1 MRKVLPLLSAL
12 LILGATTA
20 VVGVQAKDWGP
31 VPPHGHVMLIGAEID
46 GGQLFFDRCVEF
58 AAGQTLSTT
67 AHHAS
72 VHTGVAG
79 GSPFVMGKLWEAG
92 KIVAP
97 LAPLTPWHG
106 CEDLESG
113 MFLP

>member
-1 MRKVLPLLSAL
+1 MRKVLPLLTAT
-12 LILGATTA
+12 LILGATAAA
-20 VVGVQAKDWGP
+20 VSVQAKDWGA
-31 VPPHGHVMLIGAEID
+31 VPPHGHVMLIGAEIAE
-46 GGQLFFDRCVEF
+46 GHLYFDRCIEF

-79 GSPFVMGKLWEAG
+79 GSPFVMGKLWDAG

-97 LAPLTPWHG
+97 LAPLTPFDG
-106 CEDLESG
+106 CEDLVSG
-113 MFLP
+113 MPL